1 LNLNLLDLQLIRIE
15 HEHRFHEGRNVNGG
29 GGSID
34 GKHGSTGIFAASLP
48 LSAGTISA
56 RLDRLPATRTI
67 WKFVVLLS
75 LGFFFELYD
84 LLYSGYIA
92 PGLVKSGILT
102 TTTVGLF
109 GMKGVAAFIASLF
122 SGLFVGTICCGFLAD
137 RFGRRAIFTY
147 SLLFYT
153 AANLIMAFQVTAAGL
168 NFWRFMAGLGIGVE
182 LVTIGTYIAELVP
195 KHIRGRAFA
204 CEQAVGFTAVP
215 VVALLSYL
223 LVPYKPLGL
232 DGWRWVV
239 IIGAH
244 GALFV
249 WFIRRALPESPRWL
263 AQKGR
268 LEEADRVLSKLEET
282 VAKELPLPLPAPQS
296 QAVSSGQTFFDI
308 WRAPY
313 AKRTSMMITFNVCQA
328 VGFYGFANW
337 VPTLLVKQGIT
348 LTTSLLYSS
357 IIAIAAPVGP
367 LIGLVIGDKY
377 ERKSVI
383 VATAAGIV
391 VCGLAFSQVSSA
403 MLLIAMGVGITLA
416 SNIMSYSFHA
426 YQTELFP
433 TNIRSSAVGFVYS
446 WSRFSAIFTS
456 FLIAGV
462 LKSFGTTGV
471 FVFIA
476 AAMLIVM
483 AVIGWMGPRTR
494 DLALE
499 EISR

>member
-1 LNLNLLDLQLIRIE
+1 M
-15 HEHRFHEGRNVNGG
+15 
-29 GGSID
+29 GSLETTHIP
-34 GKHGSTGIFAASLP
+34 TAPLP
-48 LSAGTISA
+48 LSADSIFA
-56 RLDRLPATRTI
+56 RLDRLPATRTM
-67 WKFVVLLS
+67 WKLVVLLS

-84 LLYSGYIA
+84 LLFSGYIA
-92 PGLVKSGILT
+92 PGLVKSGMLT
-102 TTTVGLF
+102 TTTAGLF
-109 GMKGVAAFIASLF
+109 GMTGVAAFLASLF
-122 SGLFVGTICCGFLAD
+122 SGLFVGTLCCGFLAD

-153 AANLIMAFQVTAAGL
+153 AANLTMAFQATAMGL

-182 LVTIGTYIAELVP
+182 LVTIGTYISELVP
-195 KHIRGRAFA
+195 KHVRGRAFA

-215 VVALLSYL
+215 VVAFLSYL
-223 LVPYKPLGL
+223 LVPYKPFGL

-268 LEEADRVLSKLEET
+268 LAEADRVMSKLEES
-282 VAKELPLPLPAPQS
+282 VAREFGRPLPIPTATNPRP
-296 QAVSSGQTFFDI
+296 VTTVHTFSDI
-308 WRAPY
+308 WKAPY
-313 AKRTSMMITFNVCQA
+313 GKRTLMMILFNVCQT

-337 VPTLLVKQGIT
+337 VPTLLVKQGVT

-357 IIAIAAPVGP
+357 IIAVSAPIGP
-367 LIGLVIGDKY
+367 LIGLGIADKF

-383 VATAAGIV
+383 VATAAAIV
-391 VCGLAFSQVSSA
+391 VCGLTFSQVSGG
-403 MLLIAMGVGITLA
+403 MLLIAMGVGLTLA
-416 SNIMSYSFHA
+416 SNMMSYSFHA

-433 TNIRSSAVGFVYS
+433 TSIRSSAVGFVYS

-456 FLIAGV
+456 FVIAAV
-462 LKSFGTTGV
+462 LKTFGTTGV
-471 FVFIA
+471 FLFIA
-476 AAMLIVM
+476 AAMLVVM
-483 AVIGWMGPRTR
+483 AAIGWMGPRTR
-494 DLALE
+494 NLTLE

>member
-1 LNLNLLDLQLIRIE
+1 MENQIE
-15 HEHRFHEGRNVNGG
+15 FFPAQPR
-29 GGSID
+29 
-34 GKHGSTGIFAASLP
+34 A
-48 LSAGTISA
+48 LSAEMISA
-56 RLDRLPATRTI
+56 RLDRLPATRTM
-67 WKFVVLLS
+67 WKLVVLLS

-92 PGLVKSGILT
+92 PGLVKTGILT
-102 TTTVGLF
+102 TTTASLF
-109 GMKGVAAFIASLF
+109 GMTGVAAFIASLF
-122 SGLFVGTICCGFLAD
+122 SGLFLGTIGCGFLAD
-137 RFGRRAIFTY
+137 RYGRRAIFTY

-153 AANLIMAFQVTAAGL
+153 AANLVMAFQVSAAGL

-182 LVTIGTYIAELVP
+182 LVTIGTYISELVP

-204 CEQAVGFTAVP
+204 CEQAVGFMAVP
-215 VVALLSYL
+215 VVAFLSYL
-223 LVPYKPLGL
+223 LVPKRPFGL

-268 LEEADRVLSKLEET
+268 LAEADHVLSKLEKA
-282 VAKELPLPLPAPQS
+282 VARESGRPLAFPTPSRLQPVATDHS
-296 QAVSSGQTFFDI
+296 FFDM

-313 AKRTSMMITFNVCQA
+313 GKRTTMMIIFNVCQT

-357 IIAIAAPVGP
+357 IIAVSAPIGP
-367 LIGLVIGDKY
+367 LIGLWIADKF
-377 ERKSVI
+377 ERKNVI
-383 VATAAGIV
+383 VATAAAIV
-391 VCGLAFSQVSSA
+391 VCGLTFSQVSRG
-403 MLLIAMGVGITLA
+403 MLLIAMGVGLTLA

-426 YQTELFP
+426 YQAELFP
-433 TNIRSSAVGFVYS
+433 TSIRSSAVGFVYS
-446 WSRFSAIFTS
+446 WSRLSAIFTS

-462 LKSFGTTGV
+462 LKNFGTTGV
-471 FVFIA
+471 FVLIA
-476 AAMLIVM
+476 AAMLMVM
-483 AVIGWMGPRTR
+483 AVIGGMGPRTR
-494 DLALE
+494 NLALE

>member
-1 LNLNLLDLQLIRIE
+1 MARLE
-15 HEHRFHEGRNVNGG
+15 
-29 GGSID
+29 
-34 GKHGSTGIFAASLP
+34 STHISAKPLP
-48 LSAGTISA
+48 LTAGMISA
-56 RLDRLPATRTI
+56 RLDRIPATRTI

-102 TTTVGLF
+102 TTTAGLF
-109 GMKGVAAFIASLF
+109 GMKGVAAFLASLF

-215 VVALLSYL
+215 VAALLSYL
-223 LVPYKPLGL
+223 LVPYKPLGI

-239 IIGAH
+239 IMGAH

-268 LEEADRVLSKLEET
+268 LAEADRVMLMLEEKVT
-282 VAKELPLPLPAPQS
+282 KEFGRPLPSPAPQV
-296 QAVSSGQTFFDI
+296 QPVSCGQTFFDTFVQDQFATHPNSVDPADI
-308 WRAPY
+308 PNSSVCY
-313 AKRTSMMITFNVCQA
+313 ANC
-328 VGFYGFANW
+328 
-337 VPTLLVKQGIT
+337 
-348 LTTSLLYSS
+348 
-357 IIAIAAPVGP
+357 
-367 LIGLVIGDKY
+367 
-377 ERKSVI
+377 
-383 VATAAGIV
+383 VAHT
-391 VCGLAFSQVSSA
+391 
-403 MLLIAMGVGITLA
+403 
-416 SNIMSYSFHA
+416 
-426 YQTELFP
+426 
-433 TNIRSSAVGFVYS
+433 
-446 WSRFSAIFTS
+446 
-456 FLIAGV
+456 
-462 LKSFGTTGV
+462 
-471 FVFIA
+471 
-476 AAMLIVM
+476 
-483 AVIGWMGPRTR
+483 
-494 DLALE
+494 
-499 EISR
+499 

>member
-1 LNLNLLDLQLIRIE
+1 
-15 HEHRFHEGRNVNGG
+15 
-29 GGSID
+29 
-34 GKHGSTGIFAASLP
+34 
-48 LSAGTISA
+48 
-56 RLDRLPATRTI
+56 
-67 WKFVVLLS
+67 
-75 LGFFFELYD
+75 
-84 LLYSGYIA
+84 
-92 PGLVKSGILT
+92 
-102 TTTVGLF
+102 
-109 GMKGVAAFIASLF
+109 
-122 SGLFVGTICCGFLAD
+122 
-137 RFGRRAIFTY
+137 
-147 SLLFYT
+147 
-153 AANLIMAFQVTAAGL
+153 
-168 NFWRFMAGLGIGVE
+168 
-182 LVTIGTYIAELVP
+182 
-195 KHIRGRAFA
+195 
-204 CEQAVGFTAVP
+204 
-215 VVALLSYL
+215 
-223 LVPYKPLGL
+223 
-232 DGWRWVV
+232 V

-268 LEEADRVLSKLEET
+268 LEEADRVLSQLEEM
-282 VAKELPLPLPAPQS
+282 VAKELRRPLPSPDPQS
-296 QAVSSGQTFFDI
+296 QSVSSCQTFFDI
-308 WRAPY
+308 WKAPY
-313 AKRTSMMITFNVCQA
+313 AKRASMMITFNVCQT

-383 VATAAGIV
+383 VATAAAIV
-391 VCGLAFSQVSSA
+391 VCGLAFSQVSRG

-499 EISR
+499 EISQ

>member
-1 LNLNLLDLQLIRIE
+1 MSRLETTRL
-15 HEHRFHEGRNVNGG
+15 
-29 GGSID
+29 
-34 GKHGSTGIFAASLP
+34 STGPMP
-48 LSAGTISA
+48 LSAATIAA
-56 RLDRLPATRTI
+56 RLDRLPATRTL
-67 WKFVVLLS
+67 WKFVILLS

-92 PGLVKSGILT
+92 PGLVKSGMLT
-102 TTTVGLF
+102 TTTVRLF
-109 GMKGVAAFIASLF
+109 GMTGVAAFLAALF
-122 SGLFVGTICCGFLAD
+122 SGLFLGTLGCGFLAD

-153 AANLIMAFQVTAAGL
+153 AANLAMAFQSTANGL
-168 NFWRFMAGLGIGVE
+168 LFWRFMAGLGIGVE
-182 LVTIGTYIAELVP
+182 LVTIGTYISELVP

-204 CEQAVGFTAVP
+204 CEQAVGFMAVP
-215 VVALLSYL
+215 VVAFLSYWL
-223 LVPYKPLGL
+223 LPHKFFGL

-239 IIGAH
+239 ILGAH
-244 GALFV
+244 GAVFV

-268 LEEADRVLSKLEET
+268 LAKADQVLSQLEEIVT
-282 VAKELPLPLPAPQS
+282 REIGRPLPVPAGTNPQPIKT
-296 QAVSSGQTFFDI
+296 GHTFFDL
-308 WRAPY
+308 WKAPY
-313 AKRTSMMITFNVCQA
+313 GKRTVMLIVFNVCQT

-357 IIAIAAPVGP
+357 IIAISAPVGP
-367 LIGLVIGDKY
+367 LLGLWIADKF

-383 VATAAGIV
+383 VATAAAIV
-391 VCGLAFSQVSSA
+391 VCGLTFSQVSNG
-403 MLLIAMGVGITLA
+403 MLLIALGVGLTLA
-416 SNIMSYSFHA
+416 SNMMSYSFHA

-433 TNIRSSAVGFVYS
+433 TNIRSRAVGFVYS

-462 LKSFGTTGV
+462 LRNFGTTGV

-476 AAMLIVM
+476 LAMLMVM
-483 AVIGWMGPRTR
+483 IVIGGMGPRTR
-494 DLALE
+494 NLALE
-499 EISR
+499 EISQ